1 MRRSLII
8 ERSIDRSELYAA
20 DEILLCGTAALVVPV
35 IDVDG
40 RAFGGGAAGER
51 TLMLQQTLLAIAR
64 RHDVRHG
71 EWMTHVPAGGLSSS

>member
-1 MRRSLII
+1 M
-8 ERSIDRSELYAA
+8 
-20 DEILLCGTAALVVPV
+20 VPV